1 MKPVGENQGRP
12 RYVERIAAEWVG
24 PPSPLYLVI
33 ARCGR
38 AVLRAIR
45 PSRGEWWMQRRG
57 TRGTIKRTATEPA
70 AAAAAASGEW
80 LARYPRAAN

>member
-1 MKPVGENQGRP
+1 MKLMGEKQGRL

-24 PPSPLYLVI
+24 PPPPLYLVI

-45 PSRGEWWMQRRG
+45 PSRSEWW
-57 TRGTIKRTATEPA
+57 I
-70 AAAAAASGEW
+70 
-80 LARYPRAAN
+80 